1 MQNREFL
8 RAVRGVRQADS
19 NSLFS
24 FHNRQADYLRI
35 GTSTLIHSPG
45 SFNLAFVKT
54 VEVMLWRCA
63 HLRSLCTEQP
73 DRHAQ

>member
-8 RAVRGVRQADS
+8 RPTHGVRQADS

-54 VEVMLWRCA
+54 VEVMLCA
-63 HLRSLCTEQP
+63 HLRSLSTEQP